1 MGNMVKEIEPFTRRE
16 NRKEGRK
23 MKRQPMGK
31 QQFDRLYG
39 RFLPQ
44 LYRAALYLL
53 GDGKAAARAAGE
65 AFTRTAAAA
74 CTADERAFAVEAAR
88 RLCKMCERA
97 DRGLGGYSSALA
109 EEVDARGAALLEQ
122 LGGLCFED
130 RELVVL
136 SAVQNF
142 SVCEIA
148 RILGMSEWAA
158 GMRLR
163 RAVEKVCACVGQP
176 VAAGQQIS

>member
-1 MGNMVKEIEPFTRRE
+1 
-16 NRKEGRK
+16 
-23 MKRQPMGK
+23 
-31 QQFDRLYG
+31 
-39 RFLPQ
+39 
-44 LYRAALYLL
+44 
-53 GDGKAAARAAGE
+53 
-65 AFTRTAAAA
+65 
-74 CTADERAFAVEAAR
+74 
-88 RLCKMCERA
+88 MCERA
-97 DRGLGGYSSALA
+97 DRGPAGYSAALA
-109 EEVDARGAALLEQ
+109 EDVDARGAALLEQ
-122 LGGLCFED
+122 LSALGFED

-163 RAVEKVCACVGQP
+163 RAVEKICVCAGQP

>member
-1 MGNMVKEIEPFTRRE
+1 
-16 NRKEGRK
+16 

-74 CTADERAFAVEAAR
+74 CTADERAFAVEAVR

-109 EEVDARGAALLEQ
+109 GT
-122 LGGLCFED
+122 
-130 RELVVL
+130 
-136 SAVQNF
+136 
-142 SVCEIA
+142 
-148 RILGMSEWAA
+148 
-158 GMRLR
+158 
-163 RAVEKVCACVGQP
+163 
-176 VAAGQQIS
+176 

>member
-65 AFTRTAAAA
+65 AFTRTAAA
-74 CTADERAFAVEAAR
+74 
-88 RLCKMCERA
+88 
-97 DRGLGGYSSALA
+97 
-109 EEVDARGAALLEQ
+109 
-122 LGGLCFED
+122 
-130 RELVVL
+130 L
-136 SAVQNF
+136 SL
-142 SVCEIA
+142 IH
-148 RILGMSEWAA
+148 I
-158 GMRLR
+158 
-163 RAVEKVCACVGQP
+163 
-176 VAAGQQIS
+176 

>member
-1 MGNMVKEIEPFTRRE
+1 
-16 NRKEGRK
+16 
-23 MKRQPMGK
+23 
-31 QQFDRLYG
+31 
-39 RFLPQ
+39 
-44 LYRAALYLL
+44 
-53 GDGKAAARAAGE
+53 
-65 AFTRTAAAA
+65 
-74 CTADERAFAVEAAR
+74 
-88 RLCKMCERA
+88 MCERA

-163 RAVEKVCACVGQP
+163 GAVEKVCACVGQP

>member
-1 MGNMVKEIEPFTRRE
+1 
-16 NRKEGRK
+16 

-53 GDGKAAARAAGE
+53 GDGKAAA
-65 AFTRTAAAA
+65 A
-74 CTADERAFAVEAAR
+74 CTADERAFAVEAVR

-176 VAAGQQIS
+176 VAAGQQIT

>member
-1 MGNMVKEIEPFTRRE
+1 
-16 NRKEGRK
+16 

-31 QQFDRLYG
+31 QQFDRLYR

-44 LYRAALYLL
+44 LYHAALYLL
-53 GDGKAAARAAGE
+53 GDGQAAARAAGE
-65 AFTRTAAAA
+65 AFTRPAAAV
-74 CTADERAFAVEAAR
+74 CPADERTFGVEAAR
-88 RLCKMCERA
+88 RLCRMCERA
-97 DRGLGGYSSALA
+97 DRGPAEYSAALA
-109 EEVDARGAALLEQ
+109 EDVDARGAALLEQ
-122 LGGLCFED
+122 LSALGFED

-163 RAVEKVCACVGQP
+163 RAVEKICVCAGQP

>member
-1 MGNMVKEIEPFTRRE
+1 
-16 NRKEGRK
+16 

-65 AFTRTAAAA
+65 AFTRTAAVA

-88 RLCKMCERA
+88 RRCKMCERA
-97 DRGLGGYSSALA
+97 DRGLGG
-109 EEVDARGAALLEQ
+109 
-122 LGGLCFED
+122 
-130 RELVVL
+130 
-136 SAVQNF
+136 
-142 SVCEIA
+142 
-148 RILGMSEWAA
+148 
-158 GMRLR
+158 
-163 RAVEKVCACVGQP
+163 
-176 VAAGQQIS
+176 